1 MARGSLRM
9 LATLVVSGALL
20 LGAATQ
26 ASAASGSAV
35 SVPGALVAAQAAAA
49 DQAQVQ
55 QIADELAAGRTAQL
69 QGADGSAVTLQLQNG
84 SLNVDAPSVATPPLH
99 HADACWKAYAVAS
112 ALLALGAVALATII
126 AAGLAVGA
134 TEITIVGITLTP
146 GAWGAIL
153 GAMGSWSALLALV
166 AHYTC

>member
-69 QGADGSAVTLQLQNG
+69 QNG

-99 HADACWKAYAVAS
+99 HPDACWKAYAVAS

>member
-9 LATLVVSGALL
+9 LTTLVVSSALL

-26 ASAASGSAV
+26 ASASSGTSV
-35 SVPGALVAAQAAAA
+35 SVPGAIVAAA

-55 QIADELAAGRTAQL
+55 QIADELAAGQSAQL
-69 QGADGSAVTLQLQNG
+69 QGTDGNAVTLRLENG
-84 SLNVDAPSVATPPLH
+84 SLNVETPAIASPPLH
-99 HADACWKAYAVAS
+99 QPNYCLKAYAVAS
-112 ALLALGAVALATII
+112 AILALGAVALATII

-146 GAWGAIL
+146 GAWSAIL
-153 GAMGSWSALLALV
+153 GAMGAWSALLAMV